1 MDNFMDKITQK
12 LNSQDMI
19 RANAAAD
26 AAELENLENQ
36 VTVFKEQIE
45 KYDDCL
51 QEMRQLNLR
60 NIESAKEVKDLTRQ
74 AGESLEKTA
83 GEVESASVSRIK
95 QTSDLSIA
103 GINQT
108 VAESLAK
115 IAEIQDNSG
124 KDNLEKMTETVSGLK
139 NMQDEAFKSLE
150 DFLQRTEEGDL
161 NKRVVENLIKCG
173 AMDCFGL
180 YRSQL
185 LAMYEPAMEAVADSR
200 RRNVEGQLGMFAML
214 EEEGPSLGIPVPKM
228 NEISRADR
236 MAMEK
241 ETTGLY
247 LSGHPMD
254 DYRPYLKNTHV
265 LPIGSLMDE
274 ERTVEDESIVSVA

>member
-1 MDNFMDKITQK
+1 MFFAPGRKKTMDNFMDKITQK

-150 DFLQRTEEGDL
+150 DFLHTD
-161 NKRVVENLIKCG
+161 K
-173 AMDCFGL
+173 
-180 YRSQL
+180 
-185 LAMYEPAMEAVADSR
+185 
-200 RRNVEGQLGMFAML
+200 
-214 EEEGPSLGIPVPKM
+214 
-228 NEISRADR
+228 
-236 MAMEK
+236 
-241 ETTGLY
+241 
-247 LSGHPMD
+247 
-254 DYRPYLKNTHV
+254 
-265 LPIGSLMDE
+265 
-274 ERTVEDESIVSVA
+274 